1 MCTVA
6 AMDARGPRRPF
17 SPDEVSA
24 AETALRVTLL
34 AAVCLGGATSALLL
48 LNAAGPYGI
57 LLTPVIRPVAW
68 LGVAGG
74 LALAVAAALAW
85 GHVARDRAAGA
96 NAGLTRREL
105 RECSPELFDQWCAER
120 LREQGYRVLEVAGLS
135 DPGIDLIAERDS
147 ERLVVQCKRW
157 FGARPVGEPRL
168 GDLYNAMH
176 HEHANGAVVIT
187 TGVFS
192 EPALSWAKGKPI
204 QLWDV
209 DRLMTSSPLP
219 ALNPEAPSKAGT
231 PHQVR

>member
-1 MCTVA
+1 MGA
-6 AMDARGPRRPF
+6 PGKRRQF
-17 SPDEVSA
+17 SLDDTSA
-24 AETALRVTLL
+24 AGTALRVTLL
-34 AAVCLGGATSALLL
+34 AAVCLGSATSALVM

-57 LLTPVIRPVAW
+57 LLAPVIRPVAW

-74 LALAVAAALAW
+74 LVLAAAAAALGW
-85 GHVARDRAAGA
+85 GRVARGRVVGA

-105 RECSPELFDQWCAER
+105 REFSPELFDHWCAER
-120 LREQGYRVLEVAGLS
+120 LREQGYQVLEVAGLS

-147 ERLVVQCKRW
+147 ERLVVQCLRW
-157 FGARPVGEPRL
+157 FGAQPVGEPRL
-168 GDLYNAMH
+168 GELYDAMH

>member
-1 MCTVA
+1 MG
-6 AMDARGPRRPF
+6 ARGKRRQF
-17 SPDEVSA
+17 SLDDLSA
-24 AETALRVTLL
+24 TKTALRLTLL
-34 AAVCLGGATSALLL
+34 AAACLGSATYALLL

-57 LLTPVIRPVAW
+57 LLTPIIRPVAW

-74 LALAVAAALAW
+74 LVLAAAAVLAW
-85 GHVARDRAAGA
+85 GRAARGRAAGA
-96 NAGLTRREL
+96 NAGPTRREL
-105 RECSPELFDQWCAER
+105 RECSPELFDHWCAER

-135 DPGIDLIAERDS
+135 DPGIDLIAERDT

-168 GDLYNAMH
+168 GDLYDAMH

-209 DRLMTSSPLP
+209 GRLMTSTPLP
-219 ALNPEAPSKAGT
+219 AVNPEASSRAGT
-231 PHQVR
+231 PHQTR

>member
-1 MCTVA
+1 MRA
-6 AMDARGPRRPF
+6 PGKRRRF
-17 SPDEVSA
+17 SLDDTSA
-24 AETALRVTLL
+24 VGTALRVTLL
-34 AAVCLGGATSALLL
+34 AVVCLGGATYALLM

-57 LLTPVIRPVAW
+57 LLTPIIRPVAW

-74 LALAVAAALAW
+74 LVVAAAAALEW
-85 GHVARDRAAGA
+85 GRVARGRRAGM
-96 NAGLTRREL
+96 NAGLTREQL

-120 LREQGYRVLEVAGLS
+120 LREQGYRVLDVAGLS

-157 FGARPVGEPRL
+157 FGARPIGEPRL
-168 GDLYNAMH
+168 GDLYDAMH
-176 HEHANGAVVIT
+176 HEHASGAVVIT

-209 DRLMTSSPLP
+209 DRLMTRTPLP
-219 ALNPEAPSKAGT
+219 AVNPQAPSRAGT

>member
-1 MCTVA
+1 MGA
-6 AMDARGPRRPF
+6 PGKRRQF
-17 SPDEVSA
+17 SLDDTSA
-24 AETALRVTLL
+24 AGSALRVTLL
-34 AAVCLGGATSALLL
+34 AAVCLGSATYALLM

-57 LLTPVIRPVAW
+57 LLAPIIRPVAW

-74 LALAVAAALAW
+74 LVLAAAAAVAW
-85 GHVARDRAAGA
+85 GRVARGRPADM
-96 NAGLTRREL
+96 NAGLTRQEL
-105 RECSPELFDQWCAER
+105 RECSPELFDHWCAER

-157 FGARPVGEPRL
+157 FGARPVEPRL
-168 GDLYNAMH
+168 GDLYDAMH

-209 DRLMTSSPLP
+209 DRLMTRTPLP
-219 ALNPEAPSKAGT
+219 AVNSEATSRAGA